1 MRQKATLIFAIPHC
15 RLHSAGYQMK
25 LALQL
30 VFRFLGP
37 TMNANHCPGCPDPR
51 EFDNISWITMPK
63 REYNRILDNLGTC
76 ELCRAELDMCRSKL
90 ALAAVCKH
98 H

>member
-1 MRQKATLIFAIPHC
+1 
-15 RLHSAGYQMK
+15 MK

-30 VFRFLGP
+30 VFRFLGRTGGA
-37 TMNANHCPGCPDPR
+37 TMKNANQNECEGCLDPR
-51 EFDNISWITMPK
+51 EFDNTSWITMPK

-76 ELCRAELDMCRSKL
+76 EICRAELDMYRSKL